1 MKVEN
6 LKIPLK
12 LSAIWG
18 PWKTVEYLCGY
29 DALEFE
35 NCDMRYLFNNEIE
48 YPQTGSKSVQIIKMR

>member
-18 PWKTVEYLCGY
+18 PWKTLEYLCGHS
-29 DALEFE
+29 ALEFE
-35 NCDMRYLFNNEIE
+35 NCVMRYPFNNEIK
-48 YPQTGSKSVQIIKMR
+48 YPQTGSKVVQVITRR